1 MHELSLTETLIDL
14 VQEQAQGAKVQRVV
28 LEIGQ
33 LSAVLPEA
41 MQFCFAACC
50 AGTSLEEAHLEIV
63 EVPGVAHCQD
73 CGASVALE
81 LPFGL
86 CDRCSSLNLR
96 IVQGQDLMLKSIEL
110 ISPREAGACV

>member
-14 VQEQAQGAKVQRVV
+14 VQEQVQGAQVQRVV

-41 MQFCFAACC
+41 MQFCFTACC
-50 AGTSLEEAHLEIV
+50 AGTSLAAAQLEIV
-63 EVPGVAHCQD
+63 EVPGLAHCQD

-81 LPFGL
+81 QPFGL
-86 CDRCSSLNLR
+86 CDRCGSLNLH
-96 IVQGQDLMLKSIEL
+96 IVQGQDLLLKSIEL
-110 ISPREAGACV
+110 ISPMEAEACV